1 MTAANAT
8 QTSVPARGKQK
19 AALGDRALNR
29 VRRIAKFARRM
40 SANAMNGGVPETHP
54 VFIMGCQRSGTR
66 VPLSVLEQAP
76 AVLTYGEGAPLYY
89 NGLML
94 RPDDLLEQRFA
105 RCVFPW
111 LVLKPLCESHR
122 ARQLLE
128 RFPTSRIIWIFRGY
142 AETVKSTS
150 LKWSS
155 GTTVVKQMVEGRL
168 RPDDWRRGGLTEE
181 SLDVVKRLYRP
192 ELTLDHANALLWYL
206 RNRLVLDQGLFD
218 CERVL
223 VVKYEDLTR
232 DPIQHFARVFEFIGE
247 PLHANYTSDVRD
259 TRSRMTPALSIP
271 EPVVQTCK
279 ALFEEID
286 LRYHA
291 SLERRRTR

>member
-1 MTAANAT
+1 MT
-8 QTSVPARGKQK
+8 
-19 AALGDRALNR
+19 
-29 VRRIAKFARRM
+29 
-40 SANAMNGGVPETHP
+40 
-54 VFIMGCQRSGTR
+54 
-66 VPLSVLEQAP
+66 
-76 AVLTYGEGAPLYY
+76 
-89 NGLML
+89 
-94 RPDDLLEQRFA
+94 
-105 RCVFPW
+105 
-111 LVLKPLCESHR
+111 
-122 ARQLLE
+122 
-128 RFPTSRIIWIFRGY
+128 
-142 AETVKSTS
+142 
-150 LKWSS
+150 
-155 GTTVVKQMVEGRL
+155 QMVEGRL

-223 VVKYEDLTR
+223 VVKYAGSTR
-232 DPIQHFARVFEFIGE
+232 DPIEHFARVFEFIGE